1 MKKIKD
7 LYNNNRDW
15 WNSFT
20 SCFVGTLLGIG
31 ITFGISDYQDRKN
44 KEDLDHKLRL
54 VSVENMRKNC
64 LNIKNYC
71 DIYKAEDSIYSAVL
85 KYYPDSLEYIDKKLA
100 EDFVN
105 AIYSK
110 KVFSKSDYAN
120 NIINSNI
127 EVLSSVE
134 DISTIN
140 TINDF
145 FGLVDLQRNN
155 LETMQQIKNEIQENM
170 SSFKFCTYYDSYQEY
185 IKDFFSVNKNVH
197 LLIKFNVNATFL
209 DIYNEVTNKYLNS
222 IKKSLNITDE
232 DLNELYSDD
241 IDSIQVN
248 KTIHY

>member
-31 ITFGISDYQDRKN
+31 ITFGISDYQDRKS

-54 VSVENMRKNC
+54 ISVENMRKNC
-64 LNIKNYC
+64 LNVKKYC
-71 DIYKAEDSIYSAVL
+71 DIYKTEDSIFSAVL

-105 AIYSK
+105 TIYSK
-110 KVFSKSDYAN
+110 NTLSESNYAN
-120 NIINSNI
+120 NIINNNI
-127 EVLSSVE
+127 EVLTSVG

-145 FGLVDLQRNN
+145 FELADMLRNN
-155 LETMQQIKNEIQENM
+155 LETMQQIKSEIQENM
-170 SSFKFCTYYDSYQEY
+170 SSFKFCTYYDSHQAYLR
-185 IKDFFSVNKNVH
+185 DFFSVNKNVH
-197 LLIKFNVNATFL
+197 LLIKFNINAAYL
-209 DIYNEVTNKYLNS
+209 DIYNEVTSKHLNR

-232 DLNELYSDD
+232 DLDKLYSDD
-241 IDSIQVN
+241 IESMQVN
-248 KTIHY
+248 KTIPY